1 MLPDSRKFFDAL
13 PNGSLMI
20 ALVNGVGA
28 FGIDLVYNECGKMKS
43 HERAADLDLILFAV
57 GFPIPFAAVIVSYTW
72 IYIYNNKHFKTQKQH
87 LINLCATSPVG
98 SGSSSPLSRPQE
110 SVVSETEVTVTNPRV
125 KEIYLHQ
132 IQITKN
138 LFLLVCAFFICFAP
152 VGLILLLGK
161 SSPTV
166 NDVAWYLELLG
177 FANSAINF
185 FIYARKHPEFKIVL
199 GHMMR
204 CSYSKIPLPS
214 RLLKFLLSKTNYS
227 AWISKSVC

>member
-1 MLPDSRKFFDAL
+1 MELAHLELILFTTK
-13 PNGSLMI
+13 
-20 ALVNGVGA
+20 
-28 FGIDLVYNECGKMKS
+28 CGKMKS

-72 IYIYNNKHFKTQKQH
+72 IYLHIKKHFKTQKQH
-87 LINLCATSPVG
+87 LINLCSTSPVG

-132 IQITKN
+132 IQITKT

-152 VGLILLLGK
+152 IGLILLLGK
-161 SSPTV
+161 PSPTV

-185 FIYARKHPEFKIVL
+185 FIYARKQ
-199 GHMMR
+199 
-204 CSYSKIPLPS
+204 S
-214 RLLKFLLSKTNYS
+214 RIQDSFGTHDEMLIF
-227 AWISKSVC
+227 